1 MNDSLGLKNLFILA
15 PLKLNY
21 SDGSGIV
28 LQRHIDF
35 YQRRNKDIGAI
46 TVEPLYM
53 DKGLREIPGQLGI
66 DNDNKIAG
74 LIKLNDVIHQ
84 NGAKSIAHLNH
95 PGRMSNPKIPNNY
108 WLSSTEKAC
117 ENGGAIPKKMTHEM
131 MDDVIELFIESA
143 KRAVLSGFDIIELQF
158 GHGYLMSQFLSP
170 AVNNRNDE
178 YGGSFENRALF
189 PLKIAKAVRNAVNIP
204 IIARISGDEMFQE
217 GLHIDEMIRF
227 SQLLKNIGIDVIH
240 VSTGSVCST
249 PPWFFQHMFIK
260 KGKTWELASQIKSK
274 VDIPVIFVG
283 RVNSKLDVDQLKKHF
298 NADYIAIG
306 RAMIADPD
314 FVGKYTNEIPGFIR
328 PCLACEEGCL
338 GGVKSGKG
346 LSCVVNPEVNTSY
359 KHSTTSISA
368 KRYAVIGGGLAGMQ
382 TSITLSKRGH
392 SVDLYEKG
400 SLGGQFILASLPP
413 QKESLKDI
421 INYYKNELKSDDNKQ
436 INLIKKEAT
445 SDLIKIGSYDG
456 VIMATGAIPSIPH
469 IKGLK
474 KYFWTEFLE
483 DDQLPKNSKVLII
496 GGGLIGLEIASKLVD
511 DNNEVIVIEML
522 GELARGM
529 EMIEKNLTIKKLKAK
544 NAKLMV
550 NHKVIEID
558 GDRALILGD
567 GKKKEILGIKHI
579 VVAVGMRS
587 YIPFENISNIPFYF
601 VGDAKKVSNAKN
613 AIHGAYKLAV
623 SL

>member
-1 MNDSLGLKNLFILA
+1 MNDSLGLKNLFVLA

-189 PLKIAKAVRNAVNIP
+189 PLKVAKAVRNAVNIP

-421 INYYKNELKSDDNKQ
+421 INYYKNELKSDDN
-436 INLIKKEAT
+436 I
-445 SDLIKIGSYDG
+445 
-456 VIMATGAIPSIPH
+456 
-469 IKGLK
+469 
-474 KYFWTEFLE
+474 
-483 DDQLPKNSKVLII
+483 
-496 GGGLIGLEIASKLVD
+496 
-511 DNNEVIVIEML
+511 
-522 GELARGM
+522 
-529 EMIEKNLTIKKLKAK
+529 
-544 NAKLMV
+544 
-550 NHKVIEID
+550 
-558 GDRALILGD
+558 
-567 GKKKEILGIKHI
+567 
-579 VVAVGMRS
+579 
-587 YIPFENISNIPFYF
+587 
-601 VGDAKKVSNAKN
+601 
-613 AIHGAYKLAV
+613 
-623 SL
+623 

>member
-1 MNDSLGLKNLFILA
+1 MENLLGLKNLFILA

-35 YQRRNKDIGAI
+35 YQRRNKHIGAI

-74 LIKLNDVIHQ
+74 LTKLNDAIHQ

-108 WLSSTEKAC
+108 WLSSTGKAC
-117 ENGGAIPKKMTHEM
+117 KNGGAIPEKMTHDM
-131 MDDVIELFIESA
+131 MDKVIELFVESA
-143 KRAVLSGFDIIELQF
+143 KRAVISGFDIIELQF
-158 GHGYLMSQFLSP
+158 GHGYLISQFLSP

-189 PLKIAKAVRNAVNIP
+189 PLKIAKAVRSAVDIP
-204 IIARISGDEMFQE
+204 IIARISGDEMIPE
-217 GLHIDEMIRF
+217 GLHIGEVIRF
-227 SQLLKNIGIDVIH
+227 SQLLKNIGIDALH
-240 VSTGSVCST
+240 VSAGSVCST

-274 VDIPVIFVG
+274 IDIPIIFVG
-283 RVNSKLDVDQLKKHF
+283 RINSISDVDQLKKYF

-314 FVGKYTNEIPGFIR
+314 FVGKYFNEIHGTIR

-346 LSCVVNPEVNTSY
+346 LSCVVNPEVNTNY
-359 KHSTTSISA
+359 KHNASNTSA
-368 KRYAVIGGGLAGMQ
+368 KRFAVIGGGLAGMQ
-382 TSITLSKRGH
+382 TSITLGQRGY

-400 SLGGQFILASLPP
+400 LLGGQFNLAFLPP
-413 QKESLKDI
+413 KKESLKDI
-421 INYYKNELKSDDNKQ
+421 INYYKKELKSDINKQ
-436 INLIKKEAT
+436 INLIQKEAT
-445 SDLIKIGSYDG
+445 ADLIKLGNYDG
-456 VIMATGAIPSIPH
+456 VVMATGAIPSIPH

-474 KYFWTEFLE
+474 EYFWTEFLE
-483 DDQLPKNSKVLII
+483 EDQLPKNSKVLII
-496 GGGLIGLEIASKLVD
+496 GGGLIGLEVASKLVD
-511 DNNEVIVIEML
+511 GNNEVIVIEML
-522 GELARGM
+522 DELARGM
-529 EMIEKNLTIKKLKAK
+529 EIIEKTLTIKKLKAK
-544 NAKLMV
+544 DAKLMV
-550 NHKVIEID
+550 NHKVVEID
-558 GDRALILGD
+558 GDRALIQGD
-567 GKKKEILGIKHI
+567 DGEKEILGIEHI
-579 VVAVGMRS
+579 VVAVGMKS
-587 YIPFENISNIPFYF
+587 YIPFYNINKIPFYF
-601 VGDAKKVSNAKN
+601 VGDAKKVGNAKN